1 MNAACALGSAMGG
14 SIMIEPTLDGY
25 LSSFCSDG
33 DVEKSHIADTV
44 RALADA
50 AVKVRYAANEGAL
63 GAAFAGMRGR
73 AHAEGDDQKD
83 LDVLAD
89 TIFLEAA
96 KCAGVA
102 FYASEELDKA
112 LRVEGGSRLA
122 IAIDPLD
129 GSSNIDTNVS
139 IGTIFSVLPAAPDAD
154 RTFLQPGHKQLAA
167 GFFIYGPQLAL
178 ALTLGEGTCIF
189 VFSAQEWTFIEAYG
203 ALAIA
208 PKTQEFA
215 ANASNYR
222 HWEEAVQL
230 YVDDCVQ
237 GADGPRGKDYNMR
250 WIASLVA
257 EAYRIL
263 IRGGVFL
270 YPRDARKGYGNGR
283 LRLIYEANPIAMLI
297 EQAGGA
303 ATDGTNRILDL
314 APREL
319 HQRTP
324 LVFGSAKEV
333 DKIARYH
340 SDPSAIGSRNPL
352 FGNRGLLRA

>member
-1 MNAACALGSAMGG
+1 MTT
-14 SIMIEPTLDGY
+14 PTLDAY
-25 LSSFCSDG
+25 LSSFCSEG
-33 DVEKSHIADTV
+33 GATRSPIADTV

-50 AVKVRYAANEGAL
+50 AVKVRLATKEGAL
-63 GAAFAGMRGR
+63 GGAFADTRGS
-73 AHAEGDDQKD
+73 AHAEGDEQKD

-89 TIFLEAA
+89 EIFLDAA
-96 KCAGVA
+96 RRADLA
-102 FYASEELDKA
+102 FYASEELHKA
-112 LRVEGGSRLA
+112 VPLEGGSQLA

-139 IGTIFSVLPAAPDAD
+139 IGTIFSILPAAGDVD
-154 RTFLQPGHKQLAA
+154 RTFLQPGNRQLAA

-178 ALTLGEGTCIF
+178 ALTLGEGARIF
-189 VFSAQEWTFIEAYG
+189 VFSTSLGVFVEAYT

-215 ANASNYR
+215 INASNYR
-222 HWEEAVQL
+222 HWDEAVQL
-230 YVDDCVQ
+230 YLDDCVQ

-270 YPRDARKGYGNGR
+270 YPGDARKGYRHGR
-283 LRLIYEANPIAMLI
+283 LRLIYEANPIAMLV

-303 ATDGTNRILDL
+303 ATDGIKRILDL
-314 APREL
+314 VPKDI

-324 LVFGSAKEV
+324 LIFGSASEV
-333 DKIARYH
+333 ESITRYH
-340 SDPSAIGSRNPL
+340 VDPSAIGSRNPL
-352 FGNRGLLRA
+352 FGKRGLLRA